1 MFQFFD
7 EEQWGNIHPHC
18 WKERPKIRI
27 LTKFQ
32 CGKSNSKFTAQSR
45 DLDDGEYHKTSLQ
58 SYIFVSFQQTTLLT
72 KLSTFT
78 DFIAF
83 FPAVL
88 TEFSLTG
95 LSQKL
100 KKPRRVFYSQVK
112 RVFQ

>member
-1 MFQFFD
+1 MIKTS
-7 EEQWGNIHPHC
+7 EEISIH
-18 WKERPKIRI
+18 
-27 LTKFQ
+27 TA
-32 CGKSNSKFTAQSR
+32 GKSALKLGYLPSLNVKSPIRSLLRKVAKFYR
-45 DLDDGEYHKTSLQ
+45 HLDDGEHHNTSFQ

-72 KLSTFT
+72 KLSNFT

-88 TEFSLTG
+88 TELSLTG
-95 LSQKL
+95 QSQKL